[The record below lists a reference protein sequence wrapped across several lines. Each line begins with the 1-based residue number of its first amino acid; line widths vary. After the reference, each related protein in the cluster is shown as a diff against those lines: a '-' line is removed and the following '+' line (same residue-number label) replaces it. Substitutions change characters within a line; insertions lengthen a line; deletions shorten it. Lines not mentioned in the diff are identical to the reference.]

1 MRRGRSRSL
10 AATGLALFDFD
21 GTVTAKDSMADFIQF
36 AVGKPAYFLTL
47 LKLSPMLSA
56 YALKIIPNHAAKER
70 LLAAF
75 FKSRDADS
83 FQQIADEYAEKKIE
97 SIVRPK
103 AMETIRRHQAQKDRV
118 VIVTASVESWLKK
131 WCERHG
137 LDLIAT
143 QLEVLDGKLTGRF
156 ATKNCYGMEKVN
168 RIKEQYNLSEFSII
182 HAYGDSRGDREML
195 EIATVEHYREFS

>member
-1 MRRGRSRSL
+1 M
-10 AATGLALFDFD
+10 AVNGLALFDFD

-56 YALKIIPNHAAKER
+56 YALKIIPNHVAKER

-75 FKSRDADS
+75 FKGWKANS
-83 FQQIADEYAEKKIE
+83 FHQIADEYAERKIE
-97 SIVRPK
+97 RIVRPR
-103 AMETIRRHQAQKDRV
+103 AMEAIHRHQAEGDKV
-118 VIVTASVESWLKK
+118 VIVTASAEAWLKK

-143 QLEVLDGKLTGRF
+143 QLEVRDGRLTGRF

-168 RIKEQYNLSEFSII
+168 RIKERYNLSDFSCI

-195 EIATVEHYREFS
+195 EIATVRHYREFN